1 MEITVLESG
10 PLTVVAIGGS
20 VDGMTAGSLSDAL
33 TELVKGGR
41 NRLVADFGGVDY
53 ISSAGLRALLGAMK
67 DARHA
72 GGDFRL
78 AAVRADVQR
87 VLELSGF
94 MSILKAFPDVDAAL
108 GSFAG

>member
-10 PLTVVAIGGS
+10 PLTVVAIRGS
-20 VDGMTAGSLSDAL
+20 VDGMTAGALTDAL
-33 TELVKGGR
+33 AALVKDGKVR
-41 NRLVADFGGVDY
+41 MVADFTGVDY

-78 AAVRADVQR
+78 AAVRDDVRR

-94 MSILKAFPDVDAAL
+94 LSILKAFPDVEGAL
-108 GSFAG
+108 LSFTA